1 MEGERELDFPRELE
15 LRMMKILSE
24 DIDLRLKDLTVLVA
38 LQETELSVLWFTI
51 IALST
56 YIIIKEHN
64 GR

>member
-1 MEGERELDFPRELE
+1 MDGERELDFPRELE